1 MQLSSNFWKISTRQR
16 LAMTVRHVIT
26 ADSSHFYAYI
36 YQNILTI
43 LQGVAAH
50 GVEVFAQVLIE
61 FCIVVEVGLI
71 QPCSIHLKSWT
82 KFEADGVTGC
92 V

>member
-1 MQLSSNFWKISTRQR
+1 M
-16 LAMTVRHVIT
+16 
-26 ADSSHFYAYI
+26 

-43 LQGVAAH
+43 LQGVAAL

-61 FCIVVEVGLI
+61 FCIVVEVWLI
-71 QPCSIHLKSWT
+71 QPCPIYLKSWT
-82 KFEADGVTGC
+82 KFKADGVAGC